1 MFTPGQRCQASP
13 VSDLWIKG
21 ASGVHASAGKALRAF
36 QHDGRALCPAF
47 FQPNR
52 ASHSCGMAQAMA
64 LIGSG
69 AVCERDQQQLSGWYK
84 KE

>member
-13 VSDLWIKG
+13 VSNLWIKS
-21 ASGVHASAGKALRAF
+21 ASGVHASAGKAVRAF
-36 QHDGRALCPAF
+36 EYDGRTLCPASN
-47 FQPNR
+47 QPNR

-69 AVCERDQQQLSGWYK
+69 AVCEHEQQQLSGWLPSG
-84 KE
+84 